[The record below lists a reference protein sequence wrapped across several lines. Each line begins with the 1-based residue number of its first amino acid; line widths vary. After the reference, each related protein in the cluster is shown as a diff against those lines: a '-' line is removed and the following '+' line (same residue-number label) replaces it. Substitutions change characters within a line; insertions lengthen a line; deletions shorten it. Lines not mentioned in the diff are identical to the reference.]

1 MEAVK
6 AIVRGFSYVYH
17 ALLGLFLAAVGGLA
31 LATAPQSLHLDMLP
45 WTGSTLAAIV
55 FFGAIVGLVTVV
67 LAIRGVLR
75 PLFFLWCLTVAV
87 LMIRGF
93 FFSGFRFE
101 PGGSGPKMAA
111 YLVVGS
117 LLALLGG
124 WFQMMRRVEKRRF

>member
-1 MEAVK
+1 VDAVK

-17 ALLGLFLAAVGGLA
+17 TLLALFLVAVGGLA

-45 WTGSTLAAIV
+45 WTGSTLALIV
-55 FFGAIVGLVTVV
+55 FFGAIVGLITVV
-67 LAIRGVLR
+67 LALKGVLR
-75 PLFFLWCLTVAV
+75 PLFFLWCLLVTV
-87 LMIRGF
+87 LMVRGF

-117 LLALLGG
+117 FLALLGG
-124 WFQMMRRVEKRRF
+124 WWQMMRRVEKRRF